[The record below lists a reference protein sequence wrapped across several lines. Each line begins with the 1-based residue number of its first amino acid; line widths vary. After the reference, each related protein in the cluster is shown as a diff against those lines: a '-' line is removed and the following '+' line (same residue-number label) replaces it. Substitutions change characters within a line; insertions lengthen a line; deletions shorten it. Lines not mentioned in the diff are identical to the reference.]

1 MRLSLQTKL
10 LATALVP
17 LTVLGL
23 IIIALVTVSMRK
35 NTIRQVEQSLKGTAV
50 ATLSAY
56 DQNSGD
62 YLEASN
68 GAIWKG
74 NYNIS
79 NSDKLLDTI
88 KERSGME
95 VTFIYGTRRIMTSAV
110 DRNGDRILGS
120 PVGDKVKEEVLE
132 KGHSYFSENV
142 SINGM
147 ICYGYYEPVFQDG
160 DSTTPI
166 GMVFAGVDKHAAM
179 SSAMRTIWILIA
191 TMIVILIIC
200 SLVILRFSYSITSA
214 IKKGI
219 RSIQELSR
227 GNLNTPIDRQ
237 CLSRTDEIGDM
248 TKAVATLESELKKI
262 IGGIQSSTNMLLEKS
277 NSLNR
282 TSDETKQ
289 NISNVQNTIS
299 EIIVGANSQAEDT
312 NTASHNI
319 EMMDDLIVETSQ
331 EAKTLNERA
340 DSMLTSS
347 DQANTT
353 IEELKKINRKVQ
365 EVVSGIERLTAE
377 TSESA
382 QKIGEA
388 SRLISEIAEQTN
400 LLSLNASI
408 EAARA
413 GEAGRGFA
421 VVASEIQNLAQQSN
435 VASSTIDEIVS
446 TLVTN
451 FEKVTD
457 SMTEMLS
464 VVDVQNRNIDET
476 EQTVS
481 NVMSQLHESVD
492 SIRKI
497 QNQTKELEVSRIA
510 MVDAI
515 HSLAQIANN
524 NVESTSETNNEI
536 EEVSHNFELVVET
549 ASTLQ
554 KTADMLSHNISN
566 FQM

>member
-1 MRLSLQTKL
+1 MRLSLQKKL

-17 LTVLGL
+17 LTILGL
-23 IIIALVTVSMRK
+23 VIIALVTVSMQK

-62 YLEASN
+62 YLEADN

-110 DRNGDRILGS
+110 DENGDRILGS
-120 PVGDKVKEEVLE
+120 PVGDKVKEEVLD

-142 SINGM
+142 SMNGV

-160 DSTTPI
+160 DNTTPI
-166 GMVFAGVDKHAAM
+166 GMVFAGVDKHAAL
-179 SSAMRTIWILIA
+179 SSAMRTIWTLIA
-191 TMIVILIIC
+191 IMIVILVIC

-219 RSIQELSR
+219 LSIQELSR

-237 CLSRTDEIGDM
+237 CLNRTDEIGDM

-262 IGGIQSSTNMLLEKS
+262 IGGIQNSTNMLLEKS

-331 EAKTLNERA
+331 EAKNLNDRA

-446 TLVTN
+446 GLVTN

-464 VVDVQNRNIDET
+464 VVDVQNHNIDET

-492 SIRKI
+492 SIRRI
-497 QNQTKELEVSRIA
+497 QNQTRELEVSRIA

-524 NVESTSETNNEI
+524 NVESTSETNSEI
-536 EEVSHNFELVVET
+536 AEVSQNFELVIET

-554 KTADMLSHNISN
+554 KTADMLSQNISN